1 MSFKYKDPK
10 RINSNY
16 GEEILKS
23 RGVTDLDKFLNPT
36 SENLQS
42 FQDLC
47 NIDQGVELLINTL
60 NVNEPKIAI
69 VVDCDVDGFT
79 SAAII
84 YQYIQKVWGEVNITT
99 YFHEGKEHGLSDV
112 WIDIANVGDYDLLII
127 PDAASNDY
135 DYIEKLGQISIP
147 VLILDHH
154 IVEDDTKFSSNCVII
169 NNQLSPNYK
178 NKELSGAGVTYQF
191 CRAVDAQL
199 MIHFADDFIDLA
211 ALGVCGDMMSALEA
225 ENQYLWKEGF
235 SHVKNTFF
243 KTLCEKQDYSM
254 KGRVNPTSVAFYI
267 VPLINAMVRV
277 GTMEEKSRMFDAFK
291 DGNQLIPS
299 HKRGA
304 YGTYDTVANESAR
317 ECTNAKRHQDDTK
330 KEIASILDHK
340 IEERKLLDNKIL
352 FLRLEDSLQFPSELT
367 GLIAMQISARY
378 KRPTII
384 ARLNEDGHLR
394 GSMRGLSNCEISS
407 FKDFLQKSG
416 LFTYVLGHDNAAGI
430 DIANENLKAFH
441 EYANNALKDIVFSDN
456 YYYPSFVRNCSEKD
470 LSDIIFDLSK
480 YEDIWGQNNE
490 IPRILVKNI
499 EITSNEIQVL
509 GRNQDTVKFHK
520 WGIDYIKFTCKD
532 LVPKLKKHNSM
543 ILTVYGK
550 PMINEYMGRT
560 TPQIQIEDINIEDPL
575 IAF

>member
-1 MSFKYKDPK
+1 
-10 RINSNY
+10 
-16 GEEILKS
+16 
-23 RGVTDLDKFLNPT
+23 
-36 SENLQS
+36 
-42 FQDLC
+42 
-47 NIDQGVELLINTL
+47 
-60 NVNEPKIAI
+60 
-69 VVDCDVDGFT
+69 
-79 SAAII
+79 
-84 YQYIQKVWGEVNITT
+84 
-99 YFHEGKEHGLSDV
+99 
-112 WIDIANVGDYDLLII
+112 
-127 PDAASNDY
+127 
-135 DYIEKLGQISIP
+135 
-147 VLILDHH
+147 
-154 IVEDDTKFSSNCVII
+154 
-169 NNQLSPNYK
+169 
-178 NKELSGAGVTYQF
+178 
-191 CRAVDAQL
+191 
-199 MIHFADDFIDLA
+199 
-211 ALGVCGDMMSALEA
+211 MSALEA

-235 SHVKNTFF
+235 SNVKNTFF

-394 GSMRGLSNCEISS
+394 GSMRGLNDCEISS

-430 DIANENLKAFH
+430 DIPNENLKAFH
-441 EYANNALKDIVFSDN
+441 EYANNALKDVVFSDN
-456 YYYPSFVRNCSEKD
+456 YYYPSFVRNCSDKD

-499 EITSNEIQVL
+499 EITPNEIQVL